1 MHRVD
6 SLKVKGPQG
15 PAPSLRRVQ
24 GGRIADAWSER
35 DPKHHPQVDAFSASP
50 VTCGPLESLPDSRAS
65 PSLKGNCIQGFQMPL
80 SDVIWLL
87 HGRRCSVGQPICRAG
102 VETQI

>member
-6 SLKVKGPQG
+6 SPEGEGPQG
-15 PAPSLRRVQ
+15 PCSFLRRVQ
-24 GGRIADAWSER
+24 GRIADAWNER

-50 VTCGPLESLPDSRAS
+50 VACGPLESLPDSRAS
-65 PSLKGNCIQGFQMPL
+65 PSLKRGIASRGFQMPL